1 MSVDQMSLFTSLLA
15 LVAAFVTISGVG
27 LLTSSRG
34 RSLLADLQTDTRRL
48 AFSVAAVSAAGS
60 LWFSEVAGFIPCE
73 LCWYQRIL
81 MYPLV
86 VVLGVAGWKGD
97 DLLRWRVLP
106 FSLLGIGVS
115 GYHVQLQWFPAQS
128 SSCDLAAPC
137 TQQWVDQF
145 GFVSLPVMALCAFS
159 AITVLTLA
167 ATLGEDAGRE
177 TTSKETL

>member
-1 MSVDQMSLFTSLLA
+1 MSVDQMSFFTSLLT
-15 LVAAFVTISGVG
+15 LVAASVAIIGVG
-27 LLTSSRG
+27 LLSSARG
-34 RSLLADLQTDTRRL
+34 RSLLAGLRADARRL
-48 AFSVAAVSAAGS
+48 AFSVAAVSTVGS
-60 LWFSEVAGFIPCE
+60 IWFSEVAGFIPCE

-115 GYHVQLQWFPAQS
+115 GYHVQLQWFPTQS
-128 SSCDLAAPC
+128 SSCDLAVPC

-145 GFVSLPVMALCAFS
+145 GFVSLPMMALCAFLS
-159 AITVLTLA
+159 ITVLVLA
-167 ATLGEDAGRE
+167 ATVCEDAESE